1 MQAHTVAAHHTS
13 PSAHSTRVLSCR
25 KDFFSKCASCHH
37 GRLGRA
43 RKPMIPG
50 IPSSVQVEL
59 ENSLEHNSLAKFEG
73 VEKSASEISEC
84 VWGVCVCACVRVCVC
99 VY

>member
-1 MQAHTVAAHHTS
+1 
-13 PSAHSTRVLSCR
+13 
-25 KDFFSKCASCHH
+25 
-37 GRLGRA
+37 
-43 RKPMIPG
+43 MIPG

-84 VWGVCVCACVRVCVC
+84 VCVCARVCVRVCSKAPFGFVINQKINAK
-99 VY
+99 